1 MGNITINGNVTDQT
15 ANSISADQLAN
26 EKGRFV
32 QPGDEVYL
40 YVVSSAIT
48 EQISFGTANDTFI
61 DFKGVSSVGTSLDK
75 SAHLVGAFQPT
86 MPGELSLKFRETG
99 NVSTT
104 DLIWSVEIERPEE

>member
-1 MGNITINGNVTDQT
+1 MTNITINGTVTDQT

-48 EQISFGTANDTFI
+48 EQVSFGTANDTFM
-61 DFKGVSSVGTSLDK
+61 DFKQVSAVGTSLAK
-75 SAHLVGAFQPT
+75 SDHLLGSFSPT

-104 DLIWSVEIERPEE
+104 DLIWSVEIERDE